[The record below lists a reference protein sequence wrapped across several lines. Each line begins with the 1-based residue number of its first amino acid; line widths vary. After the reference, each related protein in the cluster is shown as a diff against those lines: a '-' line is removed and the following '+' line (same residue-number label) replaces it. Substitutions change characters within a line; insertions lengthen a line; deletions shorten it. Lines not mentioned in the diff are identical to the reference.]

1 MSGHLPNWIMTLRS
15 WFVLMALALCP
26 ASLATPAWVAGQLST
41 QLGGIAQVCP
51 PAYVEATCVQVS
63 GGIVSVAGQ
72 ISAVFPNL
80 VPESWW
86 DGPEGGLSTEV
97 ESEITTLHLVP
108 QGEEQTL
115 MILQSWAAAAGLG
128 GPTPTAVTAG
138 PFVVENPDGN
148 YFVILNG
155 DQLVTDP
162 SALPAGT
169 YSMIVS
175 GSGKATRQTTLTV
188 PSSGWK
194 RLTVPRLAA
203 APARADRAALQL
215 PDAPG
220 YVFVVYTGGGTP
232 VLDLADMLPGYY
244 DIRSFWQGEAGPV
257 AYLQELKL
265 GQLTRPQFRG
275 TFSQSK
281 ATTPV
286 LVAPSL
292 PTVAPVRPTVA
303 PAPASSGSSGMC
315 YVNGYRR
322 SNGTYVSGYYRRC

>member
-1 MSGHLPNWIMTLRS
+1 MTLRS
-15 WFVLMALALCP
+15 WFVLMALTLFP
-26 ASLATPAWVAGQLST
+26 ASLATPASVAPQLSE

-51 PAYVEATCVQVS
+51 PAYVEAACVQVP
-63 GGIVSVAGQ
+63 GGILSVAGQ
-72 ISAVFPNL
+72 VFALPDL
-80 VPESWW
+80 LLEPWR
-86 DGPEGGLSTEV
+86 DGPEGGFSAEIEFEV
-97 ESEITTLHLVP
+97 TTLHLVP
-108 QGEEQTL
+108 QGDEQTL
-115 MILQSWAAAAGLG
+115 MILQSKAAAAGLG
-128 GPTPTAVTAG
+128 GPATTAVAAI

-155 DQLVTDP
+155 DQPVTDP
-162 SALPAGT
+162 SALSAGT

-175 GSGKATRQTTLTV
+175 GSGKATQRTILTI

-203 APARADRAALQL
+203 VPARADRAALQL

-220 YVFVVYTGGGTP
+220 YVFIVYTGDGTP

-292 PTVAPVRPTVA
+292 PTVAPILPTVA
-303 PAPASSGSSGMC
+303 PAPAPSGSSGMC